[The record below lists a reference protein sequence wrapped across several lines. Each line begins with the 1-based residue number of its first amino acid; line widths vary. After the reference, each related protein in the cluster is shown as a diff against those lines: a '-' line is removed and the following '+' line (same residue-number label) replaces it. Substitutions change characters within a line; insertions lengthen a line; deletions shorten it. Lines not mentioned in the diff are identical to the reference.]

1 MLCGKNQPE
10 KHIQMYNRNVRASG
24 DLKSSHFGH
33 DDLSHTQNPRIPAQD
48 SVSQIQGRV
57 PAMVNW
63 DGLMGHGSC
72 VPRNRN
78 EAKCQ
83 VHCGQS
89 ACIPACIPQAFT
101 SFILVPSSEAPS
113 HFKCPENMFNQNLA
127 IQPFKIKQ
135 KGPANYIAQHSAAN
149 IYFLIKHFPNQR
161 NPLRGRSSFIRSFPK
176 GLKDAL

>member
-10 KHIQMYNRNVRASG
+10 KHIQMYNWNVRTSG

-48 SVSQIQGRV
+48 SVSQVQGRV

-63 DGLMGHGSC
+63 DRLMGHGSC
-72 VPRNRN
+72 VLRNRN
-78 EAKCQ
+78 EATCQ
-83 VHCGQS
+83 AHWPEGLHS
-89 ACIPACIPQAFT
+89 SLHPQAFT

-161 NPLRGRSSFIRSFPK
+161 NPLRGKSSFIRSFPK
-176 GLKDAL
+176 GVKDAL